1 MPGMN
6 AVGTNTDSRT
16 SVIAMI
22 GVLMIV
28 HINQNVALIKRSY
41 AINAKEKELA
51 VISDQYK
58 QLVFEINALYSPGTL
73 ENKIME
79 SGMRLVHP
87 TDIKIIK
94 NMVPLDATLL
104 AKNIHAEDRFGILG
118 GLEFL
123 PEAHANSSE

>member
-1 MPGMN
+1 MKN
-6 AVGTNTDSRT
+6 IVLFILTISLA
-16 SVIAMI
+16 A
-22 GVLMIV
+22 VLMIV

-41 AINAKEKELA
+41 VIRDKERELA

-58 QLVFEINALYSPGTL
+58 QLVFELNALHSPGML
-73 ENKIME
+73 ENKILQ
-79 SGMRLVHP
+79 SGIKLIHP

-104 AKNIHAEDRFGILG
+104 AKNINAKDRFGILG